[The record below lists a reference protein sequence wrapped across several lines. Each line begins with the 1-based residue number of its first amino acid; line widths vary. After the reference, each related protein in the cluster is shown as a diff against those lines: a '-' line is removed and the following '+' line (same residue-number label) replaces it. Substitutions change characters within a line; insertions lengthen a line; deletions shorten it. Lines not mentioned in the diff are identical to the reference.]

1 MSTPAWQRFA
11 GKVALVTGAA
21 SGIGAATAQRLAA
34 EGAALALCDLRE
46 QPLREFAGRLA
57 LAPERLFFA
66 AVDVADGAALG
77 NFVDAAAAHFGRLDV
92 LVNNAG
98 QGAFG
103 HVDELTPETWHRIMS
118 VNVDSVFFASRT
130 AIPHLR
136 RSGGNIVNLGSISGM
151 FADPGL
157 AAYTASKAAVINLTS
172 GMALDHAGEGLRV
185 NCVCPG
191 AIGTPMLK
199 PHMRDE
205 GIMAEY
211 ARLIP
216 MGRVASAEEV
226 ASAICFLASAE
237 ASYITGVA
245 LVIDGGVTAASG
257 QPNFDRLYRERG
269 WVRNAQ
275 GEKT

>member
-46 QPLREFAGRLA
+46 QPLREFAGSLA

-103 HVDELTPETWHRIMS
+103 HVDELTPETWHRVMS
-118 VNVDSVFFASRT
+118 VNVDSVFFASRA

-275 GEKT
+275 GKKT